1 MDFTRRV
8 RSKAIIRSFMS
19 CVLVSLVEKKQSLGK
34 NLALAFALHEA
45 NCLARQDFAV
55 YFVKIASAKLFKRV
69 YRSF

>member
-19 CVLVSLVEKKQSLGK
+19 CVLVSLVEKQSLGK

-55 YFVKIASAKLFKRV
+55 YFVK
-69 YRSF
+69 